1 MAFNT
6 GSKVY
11 ICETAQSSGLDQSGF
26 EALEWIETPN
36 VGTLPDVGRAQDE
49 LTYPT
54 LADGVQ
60 KGKGPVNY
68 GSGDFDVSREGTNLG
83 RDAFAAAAL
92 TELDYAVKI
101 VGPDAVSGVTTA
113 SIDYLRGKIAGP
125 VVPGGGPDQKKL
137 HRFSYYITQHLP
149 VAPEAVGS

>member
-1 MAFNT
+1 MAFNS
-6 GSKVY
+6 GSTVF
-11 ICETAQSSGLDQSGF
+11 ICETAQSSDLDQSGF
-26 EALEWIETPN
+26 EALTWVEAVN
-36 VGTLPDVGRAQDE
+36 VGTLPDYGRAQDE
-49 LTYPT
+49 QTYPT
-54 LADGVQ
+54 LNNGVL

-68 GSGDFDVSREGTNLG
+68 GSGDFDISREGTNLG

-101 VGPDAVSGVTTA
+101 VGPDAVSGATTA
-113 SIDYLRGKIAGP
+113 TIDYLRGQISGP